1 MEHGSA
7 MTNTETAPDLKF
19 EIKNVKPIELID
31 LTNSLLALGNEYQ
44 NFISKQHPEAMASDV
59 KLYINEV
66 RSGSVIALL
75 TAMTPQL
82 MDGFNYVNTVVD
94 FAGFLKSSFALLS
107 NGQANK
113 NSELSPATLS
123 NLSQIVEPVAK
134 DSGAQLNI
142 GTLNVT
148 GNVYLSVPSKEANV
162 IQNQISHI
170 DRERRTKTH
179 GLHEKVL
186 LHWFQARK
194 DTDSRFGDKAI
205 IEAISPN
212 PVKVICANDEL
223 KARMVLS
230 DKNPFN
236 EAFIVD
242 VIADT
247 LNEKIV
253 LYKIVEVHERFIP

>member
-1 MEHGSA
+1 
-7 MTNTETAPDLKF
+7 MTNNEAPPDMKF
-19 EIKNVKPIELID
+19 EIKNVQPIELID

-44 NFISKQHPEAMASDV
+44 RFISRTHPEADASEV

-75 TAMTPQL
+75 TAMSPQL
-82 MDGFNYVNTVVD
+82 IEGFNYVNTVVD
-94 FAGFLKSSFALLS
+94 FASFLKNTFELLS
-107 NGQANK
+107 SGKANK
-113 NSELSPATLS
+113 KTDLSPATL
-123 NLSQIVEPVAK
+123 NNVSQILEPIAK
-134 DSGAQLNI
+134 DSGSQLNI

-148 GNVYLSVPSKEANV
+148 GNVYLSVPSKDANV
-162 IQNQISHI
+162 IQNQITHI
-170 DRERRTKTH
+170 DKERRAKTH

-186 LHWFQARK
+186 LHWYQARK
-194 DTDSRFGDKAI
+194 DTNNKFGDKAI

-230 DKNPFN
+230 EKNPFN

-242 VIADT
+242 VVADT
-247 LNEKIV
+247 LNGKIV
-253 LYKIVEVHERFIP
+253 LYKIVELHERYLP

>member
-1 MEHGSA
+1 VTS
-7 MTNTETAPDLKF
+7 NDTAPDMKF
-19 EIKNVKPIELID
+19 EIKNRQPIELID

-44 NFISKQHPEAMASDV
+44 RFISLTHPEADASDV

-75 TAMTPQL
+75 TAMSPQL
-82 MDGFNYVNTVVD
+82 IEGFNYVNTVVD
-94 FAGFLKSSFALLS
+94 FATFLKSSFELLS
-107 NGQANK
+107 SGKANK
-113 NSELSPATLS
+113 HSDLSPATL
-123 NLSQIVEPVAK
+123 NNISQILEPIAK
-134 DSGAQLNI
+134 DSGSQLNI

-148 GNVYLSVPSKEANV
+148 GNVYLNVPSTEANV
-162 IQNQISHI
+162 IQNQIMHI
-170 DRERRTKTH
+170 GKERRAKTH

-186 LHWFQARK
+186 LHWYQARK
-194 DTDSRFGDKAI
+194 DTNNKFGDKAI
-205 IEAISPN
+205 IEAISTN

-230 DKNPFN
+230 EKNPFN

-242 VIADT
+242 VVADT

-253 LYKIVEVHERFIP
+253 LYKIVEMHERFIP

>member
-1 MEHGSA
+1 
-7 MTNTETAPDLKF
+7 MTNNEAAPDMKF
-19 EIKNVKPIELID
+19 EIKNKQPIELID

-44 NFISKQHPEAMASDV
+44 RFISRRHPEAEASDV

-75 TAMTPQL
+75 TAMSPQL
-82 MDGFNYVNTVVD
+82 IDGFNYVNTVVD
-94 FAGFLKSSFALLS
+94 FATFLKSAFELLRS
-107 NGQANK
+107 GNADK
-113 NSELSPATLS
+113 KAELSPATLS
-123 NLSQIVEPVAK
+123 NLAQIIEPVAK

-142 GTLNVT
+142 GTLNVSG
-148 GNVYLSVPSKEANV
+148 GNVYLTVPSKEADM
-162 IQNQISHI
+162 IQSQIALI
-170 DRERRTKTH
+170 DKERRAKTH

-186 LHWFQARK
+186 LHWYQARK
-194 DTDSRFGDKAI
+194 DTNNKFGDKAI

-230 DKNPFN
+230 EKNPFN

-242 VIADT
+242 VVADT

-253 LYKIVEVHERFIP
+253 LYKIVEMHERFIP

>member
-1 MEHGSA
+1 
-7 MTNTETAPDLKF
+7 MTNNEAPPDMKF
-19 EIKNVKPIELID
+19 EIKNKQPIELID

-44 NFISKQHPEAMASDV
+44 RFISRTHPEAEASDV

-75 TAMTPQL
+75 TAMSPQL
-82 MDGFNYVNTVVD
+82 IEGFSYVNTVVD
-94 FAGFLKSSFALLS
+94 FASFLKNTFEILT
-107 NGQANK
+107 NGKANK
-113 NSELSPATLS
+113 HTDLSPATLS
-123 NLSQIVEPVAK
+123 NINQILEPIAK
-134 DSGAQLNI
+134 DNGSQLNI

-148 GNVYLSVPSKEANV
+148 GNVYLSVPSKDANV
-162 IQNQISHI
+162 IQNQIAHI
-170 DRERRTKTH
+170 DKERRTKTH

-186 LHWFQARK
+186 LHWYQARK
-194 DTDSRFGDKAI
+194 DTNNKFGDKAI

-212 PVKVICANDEL
+212 PIKVICANDEL

-230 DKNPFN
+230 EKNPFN

-242 VIADT
+242 VVADT

-253 LYKIVEVHERFIP
+253 LYKIVEMHERFIP

>member
-1 MEHGSA
+1 
-7 MTNTETAPDLKF
+7 MTNNEAAPDMKF
-19 EIKNVKPIELID
+19 EIKNKQPIELID

-44 NFISKQHPEAMASDV
+44 RFISRTHPEAEASDV

-75 TAMTPQL
+75 TAMSPQL
-82 MDGFNYVNTVVD
+82 IEGFNYVNTVVD
-94 FAGFLKSSFALLS
+94 FASFLKNTCERLA
-107 NGQANK
+107 NGKADK
-113 NSELSPATLS
+113 HTDLSPATLS
-123 NLSQIVEPVAK
+123 NINQILEPIAK
-134 DSGAQLNI
+134 DNGSQLNI
-142 GTLNVT
+142 ATLNVT

-162 IQNQISHI
+162 IQNQITHI
-170 DRERRTKTH
+170 GKERRAKTH

-186 LHWFQARK
+186 LHWYQARK
-194 DTDSRFGDKAI
+194 DTNNKFGDKAI
-205 IEAISPN
+205 IETISPS

-230 DKNPFN
+230 EKNPFN

-242 VIADT
+242 VVADT

-253 LYKIVEVHERFIP
+253 LYKIVEMHERFLP

>member
-1 MEHGSA
+1 M
-7 MTNTETAPDLKF
+7 KF
-19 EIKNVKPIELID
+19 EIKNVQPIELID

-44 NFISKQHPEAMASDV
+44 RFISRRHPEAEASDV

-75 TAMTPQL
+75 TAMSPQL
-82 MDGFNYVNTVVD
+82 IEGFNYVNTVVD
-94 FAGFLKSSFALLS
+94 FASFLKNTFELLS
-107 NGQANK
+107 SGKANK
-113 NSELSPATLS
+113 NSDLSPATL
-123 NLSQIVEPVAK
+123 NNVSQILEPIAK
-134 DSGAQLNI
+134 DSGSQLNI

-148 GNVYLSVPSKEANV
+148 GNVYLSVPSKDANV
-162 IQNQISHI
+162 IQNQITHI
-170 DRERRTKTH
+170 DKERRAKTH

-186 LHWFQARK
+186 LHWYQARK
-194 DTDSRFGDKAI
+194 DTNNKFGDKAI

-230 DKNPFN
+230 EKNPFN

-242 VIADT
+242 VVADT

-253 LYKIVEVHERFIP
+253 LYKIVELHERFIP

>member
-1 MEHGSA
+1 
-7 MTNTETAPDLKF
+7 MTNNEAPPDMKF
-19 EIKNVKPIELID
+19 EIKNVQPIELID

-44 NFISKQHPEAMASDV
+44 RFISRTHPEADASEV

-75 TAMTPQL
+75 TAMSPQL
-82 MDGFNYVNTVVD
+82 IEGFNYMNTVVD
-94 FAGFLKSSFALLS
+94 FATFLKSAFELLGS
-107 NGQANK
+107 GKADK
-113 NSELSPATLS
+113 NTELTPSTLS
-123 NLSQIVEPVAK
+123 NLAQIIEPVAK

-142 GTLNVT
+142 GTLNVSG
-148 GNVYLSVPSKEANV
+148 GNVYLTVPSKEADM
-162 IQNQISHI
+162 IQSHI
-170 DRERRTKTH
+170 ALIDKERRAKTH

-186 LHWFQARK
+186 LHWYQARK
-194 DTDSRFGDKAI
+194 DTNNKFGDKAI
-205 IEAISPN
+205 IEAISTN

-230 DKNPFN
+230 EKNPFN

-242 VIADT
+242 VVADT

-253 LYKIVEVHERFIP
+253 LYKIVELHERFIP